1 MAKARGAAA
10 ALKEPEPITEEL
22 HFRSD
27 NAFLCLLLNRR
38 TKAIRV
44 IDFRAGALPAKR
56 LFIQSVAQREGVQ
69 KVILLVEK
77 DEVSSW
83 TRVGFVR
90 EGTVPGFYKRSDG
103 HLVGCV
109 IGQRTASVEV
119 SDDALKIAERTINAA
134 KKLADDIED
143 PVKSV
148 TVKETDKDS
157 ALEARDLLWAQH
169 AGEAYGAFD
178 DFGRDAARIFIE
190 VTGRRTKPNVL
201 SAEFQDCFGHS
212 LIEILRAPKTDHE
225 IHCVIAGLRWLNEHL
240 KAKEIVS
247 AFAFAPVDSLELAT
261 VFLACGFRKTGLLA
275 KGALLGGRRS
285 DAILWTRKLADPSGG
300 SDLPTDEEEEDDD
313 EEDEKEEK
321 DEKEGKEGK
330 EEKEEKE

>member
-1 MAKARGAAA
+1 MAKARAAA
-10 ALKEPEPITEEL
+10 AVKESELPIVEEL

-38 TKAIRV
+38 TKQIRV

-56 LFIQSVAQREGVQ
+56 LFIQSVAQREGVE

-90 EGTVPGFYKRSDG
+90 EGQVPGFYKRSDG

-109 IGQRTASVEV
+109 IGDRTASIEV
-119 SDDALKIAERTINAA
+119 SEDSLKVAERTINAA
-134 KKLADDIED
+134 KKLGDSIDE
-143 PVKSV
+143 PVKGV
-148 TVKETDKDS
+148 TVQETDRDT
-157 ALEARDLLWAQH
+157 AEEARDALWVKRADT
-169 AGEAYGAFD
+169 YGCFD
-178 DFGRDAARIFIE
+178 AFGRDAARIYVE
-190 VTGRRTKPNVL
+190 VTSKKIKQPNYL

-212 LIEILRAPKTDHE
+212 LIEILRVPRNEHE
-225 IHCVIAGLRWLNEHL
+225 VQAAAAGLQWLNDYL

-247 AFAFAPVDSLELAT
+247 AFAFAPVDNLELAT
-261 VFLACGFRKTGLLA
+261 IFLACGYRKTGLLA
-275 KGALLGGRRS
+275 KGALIGDKRS

-300 SDLPTDEEEEDDD
+300 SEPSLSEEEEEDDD
-313 EEDEKEEK
+313 DDEEEE
-321 DEKEGKEGK
+321 
-330 EEKEEKE
+330 

>member
-1 MAKARGAAA
+1 MAKARGGA
-10 ALKEPEPITEEL
+10 ALKEAEQPIVEEL

-38 TKAIRV
+38 TKQIRV

-56 LFIQSVAQREGVQ
+56 LFIQSVAQRENVD

-90 EGTVPGFYKRSDG
+90 EGQVPGFYKRSDG

-109 IGQRTASVEV
+109 IGDRTASIEI
-119 SDDALKIAERTINAA
+119 SEESQKLAERTINAG
-134 KKLADDIED
+134 KKLAEGVED
-143 PVKSV
+143 HAKSV
-148 TVKETDKDS
+148 SVHEVDRET
-157 ALEARDLLWAQH
+157 AEEARDAVWQKRTD
-169 AGEAYGAFD
+169 AFGCFD
-178 DFGRDAARIFIE
+178 AFGRDASRMFIE
-190 VTGRRTKPNVL
+190 VSSKRTKPNYL

-212 LIEILRAPKTDHE
+212 LIEILRVPRNEHDVQA
-225 IHCVIAGLRWLNEHL
+225 VASGLQWLNDYL

-247 AFAFAPVDSLELAT
+247 AFAFAPVDNLELAT
-261 VFLACGFRKTGLLA
+261 IFLACGFRKTGLLA
-275 KGALLGGRRS
+275 KGALCGDKRS

-300 SDLPTDEEEEDDD
+300 SEPPLTEEDEDDDDDEEEEA
-313 EEDEKEEK
+313 E
-321 DEKEGKEGK
+321 
-330 EEKEEKE
+330 

>member
-1 MAKARGAAA
+1 MAKAARTAAA
-10 ALKEPEPITEEL
+10 DEPELPIVEER

-56 LFIQSVAQREGVQ
+56 LFIQSVAQREGAE

-109 IGQRTASVEV
+109 IGQKTASVE
-119 SDDALKIAERTINAA
+119 AGEAAQRLAEKTINAG
-134 KKLADDIED
+134 KKLAAEFEEPI
-143 PVKSV
+143 KGV
-148 TVKETDKDS
+148 TVKIVTEKV
-157 ALEARDLLWAQH
+157 ALAARDSVWKKND
-169 AGEAYGAFD
+169 GAYGCFD
-178 DFGRDAARIFIE
+178 AFGRDAARLYVE
-190 VTGRRTKPNVL
+190 ATSRKTKPQYL

-212 LIEILRAPKTDHE
+212 LIEILRRPKGSAE
-225 IHCVIAGLRWLNEHL
+225 LGVVIAGLRALEDDL
-240 KAKEIVS
+240 KSREIVS
-247 AFAFAPVDSLELAT
+247 AFAFAPVDDVDLASA
-261 VFLACGFRKTGLLA
+261 FLVAGYRKTGLLA
-275 KGALLGGRRS
+275 RGVLVEGKRS
-285 DAILWTRKLADPSGG
+285 DAILWTRKLADPAGG
-300 SDLPTDEEEEDDD
+300 EEGAEGEEGF
-313 EEDEKEEK
+313 
-321 DEKEGKEGK
+321 EG
-330 EEKEEKE
+330 

>member
-1 MAKARGAAA
+1 MAKGRAA
-10 ALKEPEPITEEL
+10 ALVKAPELPIVEEL

-38 TKAIRV
+38 TKQIRV

-56 LFIQSVAQREGVQ
+56 LFIQSVAQREGVE

-109 IGQRTASVEV
+109 IGERTASVEV
-119 SDDALKIAERTINAA
+119 SDDALKIAERTIIAA
-134 KKLADDIED
+134 KKLADGVAE
-143 PVKSV
+143 PVKGM
-148 TVKETDKDS
+148 TVKESDKES
-157 ALEARDLLWAQH
+157 AEELRDEVWQKRVD
-169 AGEAYGAFD
+169 AYGAFD
-178 DFGRDAARIFIE
+178 AFGRDAGRFYIEITGKRI
-190 VTGRRTKPNVL
+190 KPNFI

-212 LIEILRAPKTDHE
+212 LIEILRAPRNEHD
-225 IHCVIAGLRWLNEHL
+225 VQGVVAGLRWLNEYL

-247 AFAFAPVDSLELAT
+247 AFAFAPVDNLELAT
-261 VFLACGFRKTGLLA
+261 AFIAAGFRKTGLLA
-275 KGALLGGRRS
+275 KGALLGDKRS

-300 SDLPTDEEEEDDD
+300 SEAPASEEEEDDD
-313 EEDEKEEK
+313 DEE
-321 DEKEGKEGK
+321 EGD
-330 EEKEEKE
+330 

>member
-10 ALKEPEPITEEL
+10 AVQEPEVPVVEER

-38 TKAIRV
+38 TKQIRV

-56 LFIQSVAQREGVQ
+56 LFIQSVAQREGVE

-109 IGQRTASVEV
+109 IGQKTASVEAGEAAQRLA
-119 SDDALKIAERTINAA
+119 DKTINAA
-134 KKLADDIED
+134 KKIVSDYDEI
-143 PVKSV
+143 KGV
-148 TVKETDKDS
+148 TVKPATEKN
-157 ALEARDLLWAQH
+157 ALAARDSVWKKNDAP
-169 AGEAYGAFD
+169 YGCFD
-178 DFGRDAARIFIE
+178 PFGRDAARLYVE
-190 VTGRRTKPNVL
+190 VTNKKTKPNFL

-212 LIEILRAPKTDHE
+212 LIEILRRPKAAPDLSAA
-225 IHCVIAGLRWLNEHL
+225 VAGLRGIEDDL
-240 KAKEIVS
+240 KRREIVS
-247 AFAFAPVDSLELAT
+247 AFAFAPVDDVELSA
-261 VFLACGFRKTGLLA
+261 VFLAAGYRKTGLLA
-275 KGALLGGRRS
+275 RGVLVEGKRS
-285 DAILWTRKLADPSGG
+285 DAILWTRKLADPAGG
-300 SDLPTDEEEEDDD
+300 EEGEAGEDGFD
-313 EEDEKEEK
+313 
-321 DEKEGKEGK
+321 
-330 EEKEEKE
+330 

>member
-1 MAKARGAAA
+1 MAKARAVTAVA
-10 ALKEPEPITEEL
+10 KEPEPIVEEM

-56 LFIQSVAQREGVQ
+56 LFIQSVAQREGVE
-69 KVILLVEK
+69 KVLLLVEK

-109 IGQRTASVEV
+109 IGERTASVEV
-119 SDDALKIAERTINAA
+119 SEDALKTAERTIAA
-134 KKLADDIED
+134 ARKIADGIDE
-143 PVKSV
+143 PVKGM
-148 TVKETDKDS
+148 TVKETDKET
-157 ALEARDLLWAQH
+157 AEEARDEVWLKKENQ
-169 AGEAYGAFD
+169 YGAFD
-178 DFGRDAARIFIE
+178 AFGRDAARMYVE
-190 VTGRRTKPNVL
+190 VTGKRIKTNYI

-212 LIEILRAPKTDHE
+212 LIEILRAPKNEQD
-225 IHCVIAGLRWLNEHL
+225 VLGVVAALRWLNEYL

-247 AFAFAPVDSLELAT
+247 AFAFAPVDNLELAT
-261 VFLACGFRKTGLLA
+261 AFLAAGFRKTGLLA
-275 KGALLGGRRS
+275 KGVLLADKRS

-300 SDLPTDEEEEDDD
+300 SETPADEEEKGADD
-313 EEDEKEEK
+313 EDEKE
-321 DEKEGKEGK
+321 DE
-330 EEKEEKE
+330 